1 MTWSPTASHGSMK
14 MFLALATKH
23 KCRVLQLDF
32 IGAFLQAP
40 MRERVFIKLPV
51 ILGKMF
57 PEYAENCGKPVLLG
71 KSMYGQTVSGRNW
84 YLELDEWL
92 TKEYECKRS
101 SNCPAM
107 YTKRMKDGSVL
118 RN

>member
-1 MTWSPTASHGSMK
+1 
-14 MFLALATKH
+14 
-23 KCRVLQLDF
+23 
-32 IGAFLQAP
+32 
-40 MRERVFIKLPV
+40 
-51 ILGKMF
+51 
-57 PEYAENCGKPVLLG
+57 
-71 KSMYGQTVSGRNW
+71 MYGQTVSGRNW

-118 RN
+118 RILNYVDDMLYFCTSETMKKNLKG